1 MKNHPMKKSSPHV
14 PVATEGADACL
25 PPRIR
30 PTVLAAATSVALV
43 MLSGM
48 PQAHAQMI
56 GELEVRS
63 RLGERFFAAVPVR
76 ADAGILDPRCI
87 RVLPNPNAPDG
98 ADPLPR
104 TRVRIGSA
112 DSVIIETADAVNSP
126 VVGLRLEVG
135 CQNPVSRD
143 FVVLGDLPDIAR
155 ETTAA
160 TPAAA
165 TATPAAPVAVA
176 PAPIV
181 PVPRATRRPAAPVP
195 PAPVAQPQGTG
206 ELAAAPPAPVAQ
218 PRPARPAVKPVTAD
232 GAASIAPPAGLQS
245 ENARRLSELQARSDD
260 QAAALL
266 ALEDRLALLQKQ
278 AELLKL
284 QLEQAVAAAPSAS
297 PAGSTGS
304 NATTPATPAP
314 TTTASA
320 AATPSATSAQTASPA
335 VETAAKATASVTPA
349 LVQPSPR
356 KEPGLLD
363 VLFDWRV
370 GAGLAV
376 LVLGALAL
384 KLKRRPVLEGERGK
398 TNAPSSSQRPMTPLN
413 PEYDPS
419 MFEKTG
425 EYPVA
430 SSFAQDKTAQWPTAL
445 QPATAQR
452 TAEWIATPPP
462 ATDNFPVPEP
472 SMTTSQIMRANPD
485 SLSREFHITQ
495 QFQPDTE
502 RVVALSSPEEIVQQ
516 ARTHYMDDGDVFRA
530 IDLLEM
536 AVSVRKDSPRPWQ
549 ALFAIY
555 RRESMPERYQRLV
568 LAYRSA
574 FGEDDNWP
582 AIQFL
587 GHEIDP
593 QNRLYAGA
601 SQAAPLPEDLLE
613 RWLGVPLDFTAHL
626 LANEMHDQLMST
638 NPGRKRRRSSAK

>member
-1 MKNHPMKKSSPHV
+1 MRLN
-14 PVATEGADACL
+14 A
-25 PPRIR
+25 
-30 PTVLAAATSVALV
+30 LAAATSIALFCLPGV
-43 MLSGM
+43 

-76 ADAGILDPRCI
+76 ADAGVLDPRCV
-87 RVLPNPNAPDG
+87 RVLPNPNAPEG

-126 VVGLRLEVG
+126 IVGLRLEVG
-135 CQNPVSRD
+135 CQNSVSRD
-143 FVVLGDLPDIAR
+143 FVVLGDLPDTSRNASQ
-155 ETTAA
+155 A
-160 TPAAA
+160 AAA
-165 TATPAAPVAVA
+165 TVTPAAPA
-176 PAPIV
+176 
-181 PVPRATRRPAAPVP
+181 ATVAPVP
-195 PAPVAQPQGTG
+195 IAPV
-206 ELAAAPPAPVAQ
+206 
-218 PRPARPAVKPVTAD
+218 PRPARRQAAPVQSAPAMQGQTQLAPDLAAVPPPPAVA
-232 GAASIAPPAGLQS
+232 APPRAVRPAPKAIGADTALAPTAGGTLLQS

-284 QLEQAVAAAPSAS
+284 QLEQAMAAAPASAQPASS
-297 PAGSTGS
+297 PHGA
-304 NATTPATPAP
+304 ADAAP
-314 TTTASA
+314 TAA
-320 AATPSATSAQTASPA
+320 AATSTSSAASSAPATSAGSPIID
-335 VETAAKATASVTPA
+335 TAAKAAPAAAIPA

-363 VLFDWRV
+363 ILFDWRV
-370 GAGLAV
+370 GGALAV

-384 KLKRRPVLEGERGK
+384 KLRRRPVLEGERGK
-398 TNAPSSSQRPMTPLN
+398 KNASAAPARPMTPLN
-413 PEYDPS
+413 PDYDPS
-419 MFEKTG
+419 MFDKTG

-430 SSFAQDKTAQWPTAL
+430 SSFAQDKTAEWPSAL
-445 QPATAQR
+445 QSPSAQR

-472 SMTTSQIMRANPD
+472 SMTTSQIMRANPAA
-485 SLSREFHITQ
+485 LSREFHITQ
-495 QFQPDTE
+495 QFQPEAE

-516 ARTHYMDDGDVFRA
+516 ARTHYMDDNDVFRA

-536 AVSVRKDSPRPWQ
+536 AVSARKDSPRPWQ

-555 RRESMPERYQRLV
+555 RRERMPERYQRLV

-582 AIQFL
+582 AIQSL
-587 GHEIDP
+587 GREID
-593 QNRLYAGA
+593 QENRLYAA
-601 SQAAPLPEDLLE
+601 AAQTAPLPEDLLE

-638 NPGRKRRRSSAK
+638 NPGRKRRRSSAQ

>member
-1 MKNHPMKKSSPHV
+1 MKKHPVKKSSPHL
-14 PVATEGADACL
+14 PVASGSADACL
-25 PPRIR
+25 PPGKLR
-30 PTVLAAATSVALV
+30 PNVLAAATSIALV
-43 MLSGM
+43 FLSGV

-104 TRVRIGSA
+104 TRVRVGSA

-126 VVGLRLEVG
+126 IVGLRLEVG

-155 ETTAA
+155 DTG
-160 TPAAA
+160 PAAPVA
-165 TATPAAPVAVA
+165 AAAAPVAVA

-181 PVPRATRRPAAPVP
+181 PVPRATRRSAAPVP
-195 PAPVAQPQGTG
+195 PAPVTQTQVPSD
-206 ELAAAPPAPVAQ
+206 LAAAPPPPPAVQ
-218 PRPARPAVKPVTAD
+218 PRPARPAIKPAGADTAAPV
-232 GAASIAPPAGLQS
+232 AAAPGLQS

-284 QLEQAVAAAPSAS
+284 QLEQAMAAAPVASPSAS
-297 PAGSTGS
+297 AG
-304 NATTPATPAP
+304 ATAATPAAP
-314 TTTASA
+314 APSATASA
-320 AATPSATSAQTASPA
+320 TETPPVASPPA
-335 VETAAKATASVTPA
+335 SSPVVDTAAKATASVTPA

-363 VLFDWRV
+363 ILFDWRV
-370 GAGLAV
+370 GGGLAV

-384 KLKRRPVLEGERGK
+384 KLKRRPVLEGDRGR
-398 TNAPSSSQRPMTPLN
+398 TNANTSSSQRPMTPLN

-430 SSFAQDKTAQWPTAL
+430 SSFAQDKTAQWPSAL

-495 QFQPDTE
+495 QFQPDAE

-574 FGEDDNWP
+574 FGEDENWP

-613 RWLGVPLDFTAHL
+613 RWIGVPLDFTAHL

>member
-1 MKNHPMKKSSPHV
+1 MKKPSP
-14 PVATEGADACL
+14 PLSAAPGRYAAPT
-25 PPRIR
+25 PPGERLNA
-30 PTVLAAATSVALV
+30 LAAATSVALFC
-43 MLSGM
+43 LAGI

-56 GELEVRS
+56 GQLDVRS

-76 ADAGILDPRCI
+76 ADAGVLDPRCV
-87 RVLPNPNAPDG
+87 RVLPNPNAPEG

-126 VVGLRLEVG
+126 IVGLRLEVG

-143 FVVLGDLPDIAR
+143 FVVLGDLPDTSRDVSQVAAP
-155 ETTAA
+155 TAV
-160 TPAAA
+160 
-165 TATPAAPVAVA
+165 PAAPAVA
-176 PAPIV
+176 PVPI
-181 PVPRATRRPAAPVP
+181 APV
-195 PAPVAQPQGTG
+195 
-206 ELAAAPPAPVAQ
+206 
-218 PRPARPAVKPVTAD
+218 PRPARRQAAPVQSAPAVQTQTQLAPD
-232 GAASIAPPAGLQS
+232 LASIPPLPATSAPPRAARAAPKAIAPDTAAPAAGGPLLQS

-284 QLEQAVAAAPSAS
+284 QLEQALTAAPASAQPASTSGPAASAPS
-297 PAGSTGS
+297 PSAPTAVSTASSPTAQAGSPI
-304 NATTPATPAP
+304 AD
-314 TTTASA
+314 
-320 AATPSATSAQTASPA
+320 
-335 VETAAKATASVTPA
+335 TAAKATATAAVPT
-349 LVQPSPR
+349 LVQSSPR

-370 GAGLAV
+370 GGGLAV

-398 TNAPSSSQRPMTPLN
+398 KNVSAAPPRPMTPLN

-419 MFEKTG
+419 MFDKTG

-430 SSFAQDKTAQWPTAL
+430 SSFAQDKTAEWPSAL
-445 QPATAQR
+445 QSQSAQR

-472 SMTTSQIMRANPD
+472 SMTTSQIMRANPAA
-485 SLSREFHITQ
+485 LSREFHITQ
-495 QFQPDTE
+495 QFQPEAE

-568 LAYRSA
+568 LTYRST

-582 AIQFL
+582 AIQSL
-587 GHEIDP
+587 GREIDP
-593 QNRLYAGA
+593 ENRLYAA
-601 SQAAPLPEDLLE
+601 AAQVAPLPEDLLE

-638 NPGRKRRRSSAK
+638 NPGRKRRRSSAQ

>member
-1 MKNHPMKKSSPHV
+1 MEKHHVKKPSP
-14 PVATEGADACL
+14 PLSAAPGRCATQI
-25 PPRIR
+25 PPGMRLNA
-30 PTVLAAATSVALV
+30 LAAATSIALFCLPGV
-43 MLSGM
+43 

-76 ADAGILDPRCI
+76 ADAGVLDPRCV
-87 RVLPNPNAPDG
+87 RVLPNPNAPEG

-112 DSVIIETADAVNSP
+112 DSVIIESADAVNSP
-126 VVGLRLEVG
+126 IVGLRLEVG
-135 CQNPVSRD
+135 CQNSVSRD
-143 FVVLGDLPDIAR
+143 FVVLGDLPDTSRDASQ
-155 ETTAA
+155 A
-160 TPAAA
+160 AAA
-165 TATPAAPVAVA
+165 TVTPAAPA
-176 PAPIV
+176 
-181 PVPRATRRPAAPVP
+181 ATVAPVP
-195 PAPVAQPQGTG
+195 IAPV
-206 ELAAAPPAPVAQ
+206 
-218 PRPARPAVKPVTAD
+218 PRPARRQAAPVQLAPAMQGQTQLAPDLAAVPPPPAVA
-232 GAASIAPPAGLQS
+232 APPRAVRPAPKAIGADTALAPTAGGTLLQS

-284 QLEQAVAAAPSAS
+284 QLEQAMAAAPASAQPASS
-297 PAGSTGS
+297 PHGA
-304 NATTPATPAP
+304 ADAAP
-314 TTTASA
+314 TAA
-320 AATPSATSAQTASPA
+320 AATSTSS
-335 VETAAKATASVTPA
+335 AAKATPAAAIPA

-363 VLFDWRV
+363 ILFDWRV
-370 GAGLAV
+370 GGALAV
-376 LVLGALAL
+376 LVFGALAL
-384 KLKRRPVLEGERGK
+384 KLRRRPMLEGERGK
-398 TNAPSSSQRPMTPLN
+398 KNASAAPARPMTPLN
-413 PEYDPS
+413 PDYDPS
-419 MFEKTG
+419 MFDKTG

-430 SSFAQDKTAQWPTAL
+430 SSFAQDKTAEWPSAL
-445 QPATAQR
+445 QSPSAQR

-472 SMTTSQIMRANPD
+472 SMTTSQIMRANPAA
-485 SLSREFHITQ
+485 LSREFHITQ
-495 QFQPDTE
+495 QFQPEAE

-516 ARTHYMDDGDVFRA
+516 ARTHYMDDNDVFRA

-536 AVSVRKDSPRPWQ
+536 AVSARKDSPRPWQ

-555 RRESMPERYQRLV
+555 RRERMPERYQRLV

-582 AIQFL
+582 AIQSL
-587 GHEIDP
+587 GREIDP
-593 QNRLYAGA
+593 ENPLYAA
-601 SQAAPLPEDLLE
+601 AAQTAPLPEDLLE

-638 NPGRKRRRSSAK
+638 NPGRKRRRSSAQ

>member
-1 MKNHPMKKSSPHV
+1 MEKHHVKKPSP
-14 PVATEGADACL
+14 PLSAAPGRYAAPT
-25 PPRIR
+25 PPGVRLNA
-30 PTVLAAATSVALV
+30 LAAATSVALFC
-43 MLSGM
+43 LSGI
-48 PQAHAQMI
+48 PQAHSQMI
-56 GELEVRS
+56 GQLEVRS

-76 ADAGILDPRCI
+76 ADAGVLDPRCV
-87 RVLPNPNAPDG
+87 RVLPNPNAPEG

-126 VVGLRLEVG
+126 IVGLRLEIG
-135 CQNPVSRD
+135 CQNSVSRD
-143 FVVLGDLPDIAR
+143 FVVLGDLPDTAR
-155 ETTAA
+155 DVSQVAAPTAA
-160 TPAAA
+160 
-165 TATPAAPVAVA
+165 PAAPAVT
-176 PAPIV
+176 PVPIA
-181 PVPRATRRPAAPVP
+181 PVPRPTRRRAAPVQSAPAVQTQTQLAPDLASIP
-195 PAPVAQPQGTG
+195 PLPAV
-206 ELAAAPPAPVAQ
+206 AAPPRAARAAPKA
-218 PRPARPAVKPVTAD
+218 
-232 GAASIAPPAGLQS
+232 IAPDTTAPTAGGPLLQS

-284 QLEQAVAAAPSAS
+284 QLEQAMTAAPASAQPASTSGPAASAPSPSAPTAVSTSAS
-297 PAGSTGS
+297 PTAQAGSPI
-304 NATTPATPAP
+304 AD
-314 TTTASA
+314 
-320 AATPSATSAQTASPA
+320 
-335 VETAAKATASVTPA
+335 TAAKATATAAVPTLAQS
-349 LVQPSPR
+349 SPR

-370 GAGLAV
+370 GGGLAV

-398 TNAPSSSQRPMTPLN
+398 KNASAAPPRPMTPLN

-419 MFEKTG
+419 MFDKTG

-430 SSFAQDKTAQWPTAL
+430 SSFAQDKTAEWPSAL
-445 QPATAQR
+445 QSQSAQR

-462 ATDNFPVPEP
+462 ATDNFPVPQP
-472 SMTTSQIMRANPD
+472 SMTTSQIMRANPAA
-485 SLSREFHITQ
+485 LSREFHITQ
-495 QFQPDTE
+495 QFQPEAE

-568 LAYRSA
+568 LTYRST

-582 AIQFL
+582 AIQSL
-587 GHEIDP
+587 GREIDP
-593 QNRLYAGA
+593 ENRLYAA
-601 SQAAPLPEDLLE
+601 AAQAAPLPEDLLE

-638 NPGRKRRRSSAK
+638 NPGRKRRRSSAQ